1 MRRLIAVLAV
11 LGLVLAACGSGP
23 SPEALERNVAP
34 STTTTTEPPPEG
46 VIIVRI
52 ENGRFAPSNLEID
65 LDETWLVEWHHQ
77 DAPITNQDG
86 TTVERIYQI
95 IARDRDEN
103 GDFIFESP
111 ELAFGDVFQVDF
123 REFEPALYRYNTFL
137 GMQRIPGLVD
147 TRPSR

>member
-1 MRRLIAVLAV
+1 MRRMIAVLAV